1 MTGKKGAYGVAARDE
16 SGQVGGERTGRP
28 PQTMI
33 RSLLDGKRT
42 SSVSEMLNWKY
53 KWDMS
58 RG

>member
-42 SSVSEMLNWKY
+42 S
-53 KWDMS
+53 
-58 RG
+58 